1 MYQINETAARTA
13 HNLSSMSDYKEGSAT
28 AEYQAAIRHASQI
41 LADVKA
47 KCSTEDQRDRAEFL
61 FDRCAK
67 TLADAINR
75 ENEIGTRCPSVLIC
89 GAGNFP
95 TRKKEKQ
102 VAAWDKNRETWKKA
116 DHYLHLLSSAHTF
129 PVKSNDPEALDF
141 LRNKLEKLEACHE
154 SMKEANAF
162 YRKHKTLDGCPGI
175 SDSTRAYITR
185 PGVFLP
191 GGKNGDGSPIAFY
204 GKPFPTFSLSN
215 SAATIKRTRERIQR
229 LEAVKAAA
237 PAEVEAD
244 GYTFKEDPEV
254 MRVQFFFDGKPDEET
269 RNILKENGF
278 RWAPSIGAWQR
289 QLTPAGQAAA
299 RRVMDLLKG

>member
-28 AEYQAAIRHASQI
+28 AEYQAAVRHASQI
-41 LADVKA
+41 LADVKS

-61 FDRCAK
+61 FDRYAK

-75 ENEIGTRCPSVLIC
+75 DNEIGTRCPSVLVC

-141 LRNKLEKLEACHE
+141 LRNKLENLEAFQAK
-154 SMKEANAF
+154 MRAANAAIRLKDTAKGDAKLAGLG
-162 YRKHKTLDGCPGI
+162 YSPEQIQELRKPDYCGRVGYPPYMFTNN
-175 SDSTRAYITR
+175 
-185 PGVFLP
+185 
-191 GGKNGDGSPIAFY
+191 GG
-204 GKPFPTFSLSN
+204 
-215 SAATIKRTRERIQR
+215 TIRRTRERIQR
-229 LEAVKAAA
+229 LEAVKAAS
-237 PAEVEAD
+237 PAEVEAE
-244 GYTFKEDPEV
+244 GYTVKEDPEI
-254 MRVQFFFDGKPDEET
+254 MRVQIFFENKPDEDT
-269 RNILKENGF
+269 RNILKSHGF
-278 RWAPSIGAWQR
+278 RWAPSVGAWQR
-289 QLTPAGQAAA
+289 QLTPAGLAAA
-299 RRVMDLLKG
+299 RQVMELLKG